1 MITRLTDLTLRCVD
15 TSAVSDE
22 TVREFYA
29 LAFRMGADLLEVSPA
44 NARRLGAQ
52 LDPART
58 ILYVKDPSEVLQD
71 FVRYS
76 CHTPELLWSL
86 PVLRE
91 VNIKD
96 MRELTRLQGYEDKV
110 SLRIIGL
117 DDLFLQDFR
126 RQLQRLQQQL
136 PASAELC
143 PTNGCGCASAI
154 LTEWLL
160 KDGGNGAAAFAGAGG
175 FAPIEEVLLALQLT
189 RKYQKR
195 GDLTVLPRMKQ
206 LYEQITG
213 QPLSPY
219 KAVLGSQIFAVKSG
233 IHVDGI
239 LKSAKTYEPYP
250 PELVGARRSFS
261 IGKHSGRAGIL
272 YLLQQLGYTPDPA
285 RLAALLTR
293 IQQHSEQKHRALT
306 TEELLTLAREVGAI

>member
-15 TSAVSDE
+15 TSAVSDK
-22 TVREFYA
+22 TVQEFYA
-29 LAFRMGADLLEVSPA
+29 LVFRMGADLQEVSPA
-44 NARRLGAQ
+44 NARRLGPQ
-52 LDPART
+52 LDPSRT
-58 ILYVKDPSEVLQD
+58 ILHVKDPSDVIQG

-91 VNIKD
+91 VSIKD
-96 MRELTRLQGYEDKV
+96 MRELNLLARYEDKA

-117 DDLFLQDFR
+117 DDIFLQDFR

-136 PASAELC
+136 PSSAELC
-143 PTNGCGCASAI
+143 PTNDCGCASAI
-154 LTEWLL
+154 LTEWLQ
-160 KDGGNGAAAFAGAGG
+160 KDGGNGAAAFSGAGG

-195 GDLTVLPRMKQ
+195 GDLTVLPRLKQ

-219 KAVLGSQIFAVKSG
+219 KAVLGSQIFAVESG

-239 LKSAKTYEPYP
+239 LKSAKAYEPYP

-261 IGKHSGRAGIL
+261 IGKHSGRAGIQ
-272 YLLQQLGYTPDPA
+272 YILQELGYTPSVT
-285 RLAALLTR
+285 RLPALLTR
-293 IQQHSEQKHRALT
+293 IQETSEQNHRALT
-306 TEELLTLAREVGAI
+306 AEELLTLAREAGVI